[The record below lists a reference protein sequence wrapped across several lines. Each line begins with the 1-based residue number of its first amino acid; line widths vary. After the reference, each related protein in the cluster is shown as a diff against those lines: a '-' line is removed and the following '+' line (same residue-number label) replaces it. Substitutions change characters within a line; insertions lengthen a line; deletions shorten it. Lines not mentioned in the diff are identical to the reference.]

1 MNRSSV
7 SLPRPLA
14 RLVVLVTAVLTG
26 LAASIVV
33 AGTASAHVGVSSQD
47 AAPGGYGKIT
57 FRVPNESDV
66 ASTVGLRI
74 QVPQEAAMTSL
85 RTQPIPGWTVTLTTS
100 DLEEPLQ
107 VDGRDISS
115 YVSVIEFRAE
125 GGGIAP
131 GEFQEFA
138 LSGGPFP
145 EVDRLAFPTVQLY
158 SDGSEAAW
166 IEPSVDGQE
175 EPERP
180 APVLSLAADTGAGA
194 GADTG
199 AAATEEDADH
209 SHAAAVEESPGGL
222 ALFLSILALLTGIGG
237 VVLGWR
243 ANRRTVSS

>member
-1 MNRSSV
+1 M

-14 RLVVLVTAVLTG
+14 RLVVLVVAVLTA
-26 LAASIVV
+26 LAGSIV
-33 AGTASAHVGVSSQD
+33 AAATASAHVTVSSQD

-74 QVPQEAAMTSL
+74 QVPREAAMASF
-85 RTQPIPGWTVTLTTS
+85 RTQPVPGWTVTLTTS
-100 DLEEPLQ
+100 GLDEPVQIHGEE
-107 VDGRDISS
+107 VSS

-125 GGGIAP
+125 AGGGIAP
-131 GEFQEFA
+131 GQFQEFA

-145 EVDRLAFPTVQLY
+145 DVDQLSFPAVQRY

-175 EPERP
+175 PERP
-180 APVLSLAADTGAGA
+180 APVLTLTDEEPAGA
-194 GADTG
+194 AG
-199 AAATEEDADH
+199 AATGSATEDDG
-209 SHAAAVEESPGGL
+209 HAAAVEESPGGL
-222 ALFLSILALLTGIGG
+222 ALFLAILALLTGVGG